1 MTPTNVSKNKVPKK
15 KKARNLEDTPG
26 TNVSGTDAP
35 DKDAINATDAI
46 VLCLILAVV
55 LVYVQMWRH
64 DFINLDDP
72 LYVLNNARVRGGLS
86 IDNIQW
92 AFTTTYGGNWHPLTW
107 LSHMLDV
114 NVHGLSPGGHH
125 LTSILLHATNS
136 VLLFLLL
143 QGMTGMRWQ
152 SAFMAGVFA
161 VHPMHVESVAWVAE
175 RKDVLSGLFWILAL
189 LAYVRYVQ
197 RPCTRGYVVLSVL
210 FVAGL
215 MAKPMVVTLP
225 VVLVLVDLWPLH
237 RLRQTNL
244 TALITEKLPLFAI
257 AAISSLITI
266 YAQQGVSAISSLS
279 QVPLQL
285 RLSNAL
291 VSYVRYAGKLLVPTG
306 LSVIYPLEDNL
317 PPWLIAVSILI
328 LLVISATAIATIRR
342 RPYLAMGWLWYM
354 VTLLPVIGL
363 VQVGAQGMA
372 DKYTYIPSIGLFV
385 VVTMGVSEVILKHPW
400 LTRQGVIRNAMF
412 AACAVVVLLYGA
424 LAYRQVGY
432 WHNALSLFEQS
443 ERVTGGNYLVYGNL
457 GAALLDANRIDD
469 AAETLKKAV
478 ALNPFM
484 WDAYVNLGRA
494 LFHLNRMT
502 EAADSFSRAIEI
514 RADSYSAYNG
524 LGAVMFAT
532 GKKQEAIDLFKKSLA
547 LNPDYETTKRNL
559 AAALQGQDPSLV
571 QP

>member
-1 MTPTNVSKNKVPKK
+1 MSKNKAHKK
-15 KKARNLEDTPG
+15 KKAGNLEDTPD
-26 TNVSGTDAP
+26 TNVSGADAP
-35 DKDAINATDAI
+35 GKDALNVTDAI

-86 IDNIQW
+86 LAGIQW

-125 LTSILLHATNS
+125 LTSLLLHATNS

-143 QGMTGMRWQ
+143 QRMTGALWQ

-197 RPCTRGYVVLSVL
+197 RPCTRGYVILSVL

-237 RLRQTNL
+237 RLRQKNL
-244 TALITEKLPLFAI
+244 IALITEKLPLFAI

-266 YAQQGVSAISSLS
+266 YAQQSVSAISSLS

-306 LSVIYPLEDNL
+306 LSVIYPLENNL

-328 LLVISATAIATIRR
+328 LLVMSVAAIATIRR

-385 VVTMGVSEVILKHPW
+385 VVTMGVSEVILKYPR
-400 LTRQGVIRNAMF
+400 LTQQGVIRNAML
-412 AACAVVVLLYGA
+412 ATCAVVVLLYGA

-432 WHNALSLFEQS
+432 WRNAVSLFEQS
-443 ERVTGGNYLVYGNL
+443 ERVTGANYLVYGNL
-457 GAALLDANRIDD
+457 GAALLDANRLDD

-514 RADSYSAYNG
+514 RADSHSAYNG
-524 LGAVMFAT
+524 LGAVMFST
-532 GKKQEAIDLFKKSLA
+532 GKKQEAIALFKKSLA
-547 LNPDYETTKRNL
+547 INPDYEITKRNL
-559 AAALQGQDPSLV
+559 TAALQGQDPSLI